1 MIWFMVKNLQ
11 QKYQKCPEIWF
22 GFSVW
27 HPSKEKLDTWKP
39 IGKKWCP
46 TSGIF
51 FYLFGDHYIYVIAW
65 RFIPFKQANLWWQGA
80 QNLHKKKVVWT
91 MKEASLPVIRVIQI
105 TIWKEIFRYLP
116 AELSRWGIANDF
128 IVWFFSSVILPYS
141 DIKRIL
147 IVLRDGPF
155 FFV

>member
-1 MIWFMVKNLQ
+1 MVKNLQ

-51 FYLFGDHYIYVIAW
+51 LSFWGPLYICNCLEIHP
-65 RFIPFKQANLWWQGA
+65 IQAGQPLVTGCPEP
-80 QNLHKKKVVWT
+80 T
-91 MKEASLPVIRVIQI
+91 
-105 TIWKEIFRYLP
+105 
-116 AELSRWGIANDF
+116 
-128 IVWFFSSVILPYS
+128 
-141 DIKRIL
+141 
-147 IVLRDGPF
+147 
-155 FFV
+155 

>member
-1 MIWFMVKNLQ
+1 
-11 QKYQKCPEIWF
+11 
-22 GFSVW
+22 
-27 HPSKEKLDTWKP
+27 
-39 IGKKWCP
+39 
-46 TSGIF
+46 
-51 FYLFGDHYIYVIAW
+51 
-65 RFIPFKQANLWWQGA
+65 
-80 QNLHKKKVVWT
+80 